1 MGNAGA
7 QRTPGRRGAGC
18 GISLA
23 FLQCLLIAL
32 PALIPSTAQAQ
43 FLFRQINLSYLTRR
57 ADIIVQGRV
66 VGVRYEPLPGYE
78 HIPTVKVTL
87 SIVRTLRG
95 PETGQY
101 TFRQA
106 MPFLHPRGGKGSYQV
121 GEVLLLFLPSPS
133 QYGLSSPLAHEQ
145 GTFHIARDERGRE
158 LIANGFGN
166 HGLFKDVQSDAEE
179 EGLTLS
185 AQELQTMTATRGPID
200 LDAFVS
206 LVKSLTRL
214 PRTK

>member
-7 QRTPGRRGAGC
+7 QRTPGRRGAGR

-43 FLFRQINLSYLTRR
+43 FLFRQTNLSYLARR

-66 VGVRYEPLPGYE
+66 VGVKYEPLPGYE

-95 PETGQY
+95 SETRQY

-106 MPFLHPRGGKGSYQV
+106 MPFLHPRGGKGAFRV
-121 GEVLLLFLPSPS
+121 GQEVLLFLTTPS

-145 GTFHIARDERGRE
+145 GTFQILHDVQGRAMV
-158 LIANGFGN
+158 ANGFTN
-166 HGLFKDVQSDAEE
+166 HGLFRGVESEAEH
-179 EGLTLS
+179 EGMSLS
-185 AQELQTMTATRGPID
+185 NDQLQLVKSAPGPVE

-206 LVKSLTRL
+206 LVKRLSSL
-214 PRTK
+214 PRIE